1 VATQAQR
8 SLGTQRALLD
18 VARVLFAE
26 RGFADVS
33 ADEIV
38 AAAGLTRGALHHHF
52 KDKAGLFRA
61 VFEQVEQEI
70 VDEVESK
77 IAAVADPAAKIALII
92 GSFLDVCERPEIIRI
107 ALVDAPA
114 VLGWHVWRDI
124 EAQYAL
130 GVVTAL
136 LAECVAAGI
145 IAPHPPDALSQ
156 IMLGASIEAA
166 LLIAHAT
173 DRAAARADAERILGS
188 LMAGLLVH

>member
-1 VATQAQR
+1 MATQAQR